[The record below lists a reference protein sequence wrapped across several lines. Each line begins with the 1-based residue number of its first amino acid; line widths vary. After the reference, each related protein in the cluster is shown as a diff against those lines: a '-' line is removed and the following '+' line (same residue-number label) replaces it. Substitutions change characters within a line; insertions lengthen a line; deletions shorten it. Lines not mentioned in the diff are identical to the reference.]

1 MPLMHFIVIEGH
13 KMNRKL
19 QEQKKL
25 NIDDKKMLCTG
36 NSISVEAHLKCESCY
51 MNLHADIF
59 KLIISC
65 VLHAGK
71 HLRELSIDCFCILF
85 ISFICFINIINLL
98 LL

>member
-1 MPLMHFIVIEGH
+1 
-13 KMNRKL
+13 
-19 QEQKKL
+19 
-25 NIDDKKMLCTG
+25 MLCTG

-71 HLRELSIDCFCILF
+71 HLRELSIDCFCVLF
-85 ISFICFINIINLL
+85 ISFICFINIINLFL
-98 LL
+98 FLFLTIVGITVFIYDNTS